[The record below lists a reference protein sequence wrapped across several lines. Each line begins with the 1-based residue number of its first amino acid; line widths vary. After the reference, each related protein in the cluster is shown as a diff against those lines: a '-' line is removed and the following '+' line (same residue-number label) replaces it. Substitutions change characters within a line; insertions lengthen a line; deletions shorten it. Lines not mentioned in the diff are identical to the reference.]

1 MFLEELI
8 EQHGIDR
15 FVADGLW
22 FSLLVARD
30 QLRADFS
37 HLLGDQTKRE
47 RLRRIGIFLVTEGD
61 RFERKES
68 FAAAVHRLD
77 VMLEPAR
84 RGKCADLVV
93 GIDVNRAAI
102 GDRGVNI
109 ANARGVAFTC
119 DAGNAR
125 ADADIAAAGGESDAR
140 SCAYGNVVRSGGV
153 GEEGSWASGRVEVSN
168 GVVVEHEN
176 TVGRVEGAGGVAVE
190 RLITVGHVVG
200 AGSVGRERI
209 KTAGCVVVAGG
220 VAEERISTAGHVG
233 AAGGVAEE
241 RVVPLAVLALP
252 VVLLK
257 SAFVPLA
264 VLVLPVV
271 LLRSA

>member
-1 MFLEELI
+1 MFLEEFI

-22 FSLLVARD
+22 FSFLVARD
-30 QLRADFS
+30 QLRADLS

-47 RLRRIGIFLVTEGD
+47 RLRRIGVFLVTEGD

-77 VMLEPAR
+77 VMFEPAR

-119 DAGNAR
+119 DAVNAR

-153 GEEGSWASGRVEVSN
+153 GEEGSWASGRVEVSS
-168 GVVVEHEN
+168 GVVVEREN
-176 TVGRVEGAGGVAVE
+176 TVGRVEAAGGVAVE

-200 AGSVGRERI
+200 AGSIGCERI

-241 RVVPLAVLALP
+241 RVCTAGRVGVAGGVAVERIRTAGRVAGA
-252 VVLLK
+252 VVL
-257 SAFVPLA
+257 
-264 VLVLPVV
+264 
-271 LLRSA
+271 